1 MKGPAVILV
10 VAVML
15 LSQIV
20 PARAET
26 EWHVTREAYGLRVGS
41 VDLVTSANGRYTVV
55 RQTRTTGRV
64 AGGVQIRYEYDYEEE
79 TPECVGRFEEDAPVA
94 FVTVDGFGE
103 ELASLHDPDRVV
115 VTVNGER
122 VGVPAETG
130 LGEYIGWQN
139 ANRDGRYCVVFPILL
154 TREGSRTEYAVRV
167 QALLD
172 GERVAETA
180 HITVILQNT
189 HEYKAER
196 ALRIAALEGE
206 NVDAY
211 LLGDRIYLDHPATAV
226 GEARVRVTFADE
238 NGGSMDGIAWA
249 GQTACA
255 QPNRSAA
262 LYLEKECRLER
273 SSAEYLLDQGADPL
287 RHRKATFCV
296 ETEEAL
302 YRSPE
307 YTLVQ
312 RQDVPAEDPRGLYF
326 AQSECVLPVGG
337 VFRPVNRL
345 DCGTSGLMAVAR
357 DAHVHALLCKSLHTG
372 SFERRYLAVAEGVFA
387 EKEGA
392 VDAPIARAE
401 GSAIKRCVSPD
412 GQRAVTHYRVL
423 RNNDRF
429 SLVELVLETGRTHQI
444 RVHLAHLGHPLAGD
458 FLYGTE
464 DKALIGRAALHAW
477 KLRLTHPIT
486 GQILEFERGLPQD
499 MLALTEGMTE

>member
-1 MKGPAVILV
+1 MEKRLNATVPAGMDGKTVKD
-10 VAVML
+10 VARSL
-15 LSQIV
+15 LSLSSTRLKKAKRV
-20 PARAET
+20 PGG
-26 EWHVTREAYGLRVGS
+26 VRV
-41 VDLVTSANGRYTVV
+41 NGRDVFVTHVV
-55 RQTRTTGRV
+55 RAGDEVSILIEPDGAVSPGVTPV
-64 AGGVQIRYEYDYEEE
+64 AGDVDAVYEDEFLLVLNK
-79 TPECVGRFEEDAPVA
+79 PANMPVHPSA
-94 FVTVDGFGE
+94 GHFDD
-103 ELASLHDPDRVV
+103 SL
-115 VTVNGER
+115 
-122 VGVPAETG
+122 
-130 LGEYIGWQN
+130 
-139 ANRDGRYCVVFPILL
+139 ANRCAARY
-154 TREGSRTEYAVRV
+154 
-167 QALLD
+167 
-172 GERVAETA
+172 
-180 HITVILQNT
+180 
-189 HEYKAER
+189 
-196 ALRIAALEGE
+196 
-206 NVDAY
+206 
-211 LLGDRIYLDHPATAV
+211 
-226 GEARVRVTFADE
+226 
-238 NGGSMDGIAWA
+238 
-249 GQTACA
+249 
-255 QPNRSAA
+255 
-262 LYLEKECRLER
+262 
-273 SSAEYLLDQGADPL
+273 
-287 RHRKATFCV
+287 
-296 ETEEAL
+296 
-302 YRSPE
+302 
-307 YTLVQ
+307 
-312 RQDVPAEDPRGLYF
+312 
-326 AQSECVLPVGG
+326 GG

>member
-103 ELASLHDPDRVV
+103 ELAALHDPDRVV

-167 QALLD
+167 QAVLD

-255 QPNRSAA
+255 QPNQSAA

-337 VFRPVNRL
+337 VFRPVVLSVATSEPVRTNAAGRL
-345 DCGTSGLMAVAR
+345 ELLPGPGTDAQVLDVSDGTTVVATR
-357 DAHVHALLCKSLHTG
+357 PGTAYLTARYVLGERVYETG
-372 SFERRYLAVAEGVFA
+372 SMKLVVYERTQRMTVLCRTLNIRQRPSAA
-387 EKEGA
+387 
-392 VDAPIARAE
+392 APRT
-401 GSAIKRCVSPD
+401 G
-412 GQRAVTHYRVL
+412 VL
-423 RNNDRF
+423 RRGDAVQVVQ
-429 SLVELVLETGRTHQI
+429 VEDG
-444 RVHLAHLGHPLAGD
+444 
-458 FLYGTE
+458 
-464 DKALIGRAALHAW
+464 W
-477 KLRLTHPIT
+477 
-486 GQILEFERGLPQD
+486 
-499 MLALTEGMTE
+499 ALTAQGQYVCAQYLGR